1 MIRNKKE
8 KMVIINNN
16 VIDAAFSDFVSI
28 NEFDICVL
36 EAISSYAHF
45 CTNYNSAKDL
55 VLLEEEKENFNGYIY
70 QSEVWLDDIKSKI
83 YRTKGKTSK
92 VEKARDKK
100 IIRSIFSLI
109 ENEYIFCEYN
119 GKWVDEEMFY
129 RIVSGEEISKG
140 NRYILRPFVFYF
152 AAELNYTSV
161 PEKLINPVYDYFNDL
176 KETKN
181 GARSHTAAYYILFV
195 IAAYRKIQSN
205 PNGEWGYMNANEIE
219 FFRRK
224 KDNWE
229 KKDEILSIVGMEYR
243 FRRFENDGSISTV
256 SAVGFV
262 GDESF
267 DEAMNQKQD
276 QIATRKEKRRL
287 EREARIRAEDE
298 FIDSHVS
305 SLENENVYN
314 FSSKEQLVY
323 DVCTGPYD
331 KPGETDMERR
341 KMQSMDKEERRSML
355 EERFGKE
362 IFEEFAKENPAAL
375 EKVSVTGSYFQKQKV
390 YPLSYI
396 HLYYLK

>member
-1 MIRNKKE
+1 MKNKKE
-8 KMVIINNN
+8 KTIVINNN
-16 VIDAAFSDFVSI
+16 VIDAVIGSYNEI
-28 NEFDICVL
+28 EEFDVCVL
-36 EAISSYAHF
+36 ESIASYAHF
-45 CTNYNSAKDL
+45 CINYNNAQDI

-70 QSEVWLDDIKSKI
+70 QSEIWLDEIRDRI
-83 YRTKGKTSK
+83 YRKKGVSSK
-92 VEKARDKK
+92 VEKAREAK
-100 IIRSIFSLI
+100 IIRSVYLLI
-109 ENEYIFCEYN
+109 KNDFLYCAYN
-119 GKWVDEEMFY
+119 GDWIDEDEFFKITNEKDENKKKKY
-129 RIVSGEEISKG
+129 VCH
-140 NRYILRPFVFYF
+140 PFTFYF
-152 AAELNYTSV
+152 MAESNYTAV
-161 PEKLINPVYDYFNDL
+161 PEKLIKPIYDYFNEL
-176 KETKN
+176 KEN
-181 GARSHTAAYYILFV
+181 ERGIRSHTAAYYIFLV

-219 FFRRK
+219 FFRSK

-243 FRRFENDGSISTV
+243 FRRFNNDGSMSTV
-256 SAVGFV
+256 SAIGFV

-305 SLENENVYN
+305 PEENENIYN

-323 DVCTGPYD
+323 DVCTGSYD

-341 KMQSMDKEERRSML
+341 KMQSMDKEDRRLML

-362 IFEEFAKENPAAL
+362 IFEEFAKENPEAL